1 MESSTGESINEIGAD
16 KTKSSKNGKSVSLK
30 HTDSVGI
37 LPSVQKDKGKM
48 SAKKKLSHPVSFL
61 SSSNNPKIKID
72 PISCHNFS
80 SSLSFVSPGEDPR
93 RDLQRKDT
101 KDAKCFTYGE
111 EEADEESL
119 VTCSVTQSLESAV
132 RKLSRSSP
140 NRSGGQPDMP
150 GIRAGLAILA
160 RGYEQYREGIH
171 LLNPTE
177 FGEASSDDLSSE
189 WESSADQENN
199 NGSDPMCPLSP
210 APQVFSLP
218 LSPERPVA
226 KQKGGLSAWR
236 KVKSVVQWTPF
247 MQTFKARNYPWV
259 QLAGHSGNF
268 RPGLSPGTVLKR
280 HCKQEKEIYTKLM
293 QEETLRDFVPKYYQT
308 VAVNE
313 DDELFIELE
322 DLLSAFSSSPCIMD
336 CKIGIR
342 TYLEEELAKAR
353 EKPKLRKDMYEKMVA
368 IDPNAPTEEEHKLK
382 GVTKPRYMLW
392 RETISSTATLGFR
405 IEGMKKDGASS
416 KDFKTT
422 STEDQVYQCFAN
434 FLSGYPN
441 ALNSYRKRLKQIKEA
456 LLQSK
461 FFQTHELIGSS
472 LLFVHDKEN
481 VNVRMIDFGKTS
493 PLPENIQI
501 NHSSAWEVG
510 NHEDGY
516 MIGLDC
522 IIKIFDRLSLE

>member
-160 RGYEQYREGIH
+160 RGYEQYREDIH

-322 DLLSAFSSSPCIMD
+322 DLL
-336 CKIGIR
+336 R
-342 TYLEEELAKAR
+342 
-353 EKPKLRKDMYEKMVA
+353 
-368 IDPNAPTEEEHKLK
+368 
-382 GVTKPRYMLW
+382 
-392 RETISSTATLGFR
+392 
-405 IEGMKKDGASS
+405 
-416 KDFKTT
+416 
-422 STEDQVYQCFAN
+422 
-434 FLSGYPN
+434 
-441 ALNSYRKRLKQIKEA
+441 
-456 LLQSK
+456 
-461 FFQTHELIGSS
+461 
-472 LLFVHDKEN
+472 
-481 VNVRMIDFGKTS
+481 
-493 PLPENIQI
+493 
-501 NHSSAWEVG
+501 
-510 NHEDGY
+510 
-516 MIGLDC
+516 
-522 IIKIFDRLSLE
+522 